1 MPISSQRPTLRDV
14 ARLAGVSAQTV
25 SRVINNSRHVSPETR
40 TRIYEAMDALNYRP
54 NKAAQILATRRSHMI
69 EIITMDINYS
79 GPFKTAVG
87 EAARRSGYQT
97 TFTEVTGDDFADAV
111 RTAGARL
118 VDGLVLIPSTL
129 EIRSTDAMMLKLT
142 HGLPF
147 VQVATRLGAQVP
159 SVIYHQAHGARLATQ
174 HLIDLGHRRI
184 AEVCG
189 PQQVLDA
196 YVRHQSWAETLV
208 ENGLTP
214 GPSLSAAFS
223 PQGGYAATVEL
234 LNRGASFTALFAGN
248 DRIALGALHALR
260 ERGHRVPED
269 VSVVGFDN
277 IDEAAY
283 FAPPLTTVYQNFE
296 LLGQMVIDYLISLV
310 ENPDAPRYQ
319 TVLTPELVPRQS
331 TRSPGGA

>member
-25 SRVINNSRHVSPETR
+25 SRVINNSSHVSPETR
-40 TRIYEAMDALNYRP
+40 TRIYETMDALNYRP

-79 GPFKTAVG
+79 GPFKRAVG
-87 EAARRSGYQT
+87 DAARRSGYQT
-97 TFTEVTGDDFADAV
+97 MFTEVTGDDFADAV
-111 RTAGARL
+111 RSAGARL

-129 EIRSTDAMMLKLT
+129 EIRSTDTMMLKLT

-159 SVIYHQAHGARLATQ
+159 SVIYHQEHGARLATQ
-174 HLIDLGHRRI
+174 HLIDLGHREI
-184 AEVCG
+184 AEICG

-196 YVRHQSWAETLV
+196 YLRHRSWAETLA
-208 ENGLTP
+208 ENDLAA

-223 PQGGYAATVEL
+223 PHGGYNVAVEL
-234 LNRGASFTALFAGN
+234 LNRGARFTGLVAGN
-248 DRIALGALHALR
+248 DLLALGALHALR
-260 ERGHRVPED
+260 ERGLRVPQD

-277 IDEAAY
+277 IAEAAY

-296 LLGQMVIDYLISLV
+296 LLGQMVIDYLISLI

-319 TVLTPELVPRQS
+319 TVLTPELVVRQS
-331 TRSPGGA
+331 TQSPQ